1 MQAANYVFR
10 KLMSPELGGIAYDE
24 AASLHAGAA
33 FPKKEEGN
41 TDPWQRAYETE
52 LLLLDDQAPELED
65 DKSRETKM
73 ETEAAAVAARIRGN
87 GWK

>member
-1 MQAANYVFR
+1 
-10 KLMSPELGGIAYDE
+10 MSPELGGIAYDE

-33 FPKKEEGN
+33 FPKKEEGK
-41 TDPWQRAYETE
+41 TDPWQTAYETE

-73 ETEAAAVAARIRGN
+73 ETEAGGGGGGVRGK
-87 GWK
+87 GIS